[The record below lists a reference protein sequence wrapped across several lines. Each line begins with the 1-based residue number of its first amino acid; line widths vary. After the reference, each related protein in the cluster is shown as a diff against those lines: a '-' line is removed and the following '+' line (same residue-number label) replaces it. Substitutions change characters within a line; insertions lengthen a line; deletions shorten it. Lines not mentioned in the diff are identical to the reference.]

1 MYCYIGTVYLIMYIP
16 YLLFFYII
24 IYVRCI
30 ILHQR
35 LYHIDNIGTVFC
47 FFLFCYC

>member
-1 MYCYIGTVYLIMYIP
+1 MYCYIGTVYLIMHIP
-16 YLLFFYII
+16 CLLFFLYNY

-35 LYHIDNIGTVFC
+35 LYHIDNIGTVSFV
-47 FFLFCYC
+47 L